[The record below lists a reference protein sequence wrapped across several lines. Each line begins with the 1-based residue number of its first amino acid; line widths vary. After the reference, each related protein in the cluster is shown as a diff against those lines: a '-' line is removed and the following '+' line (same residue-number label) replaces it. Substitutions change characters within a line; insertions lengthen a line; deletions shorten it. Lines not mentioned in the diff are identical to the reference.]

1 MLDWIADQV
10 MLGIAG
16 ALMPAYDFLLDGTSR
31 YFWLYCFTGLC
42 LAAYAY
48 SKHKEAMSFEA
59 TLFDK
64 NVWLSAS
71 AINDYIIFVL
81 TPVLRLTVLSGLA
94 INWKAVSAFVVSAL
108 QSLGVSGSA
117 TDGTALAL
125 GSVLTI
131 ALFLTDDF
139 LRWYVHYTFHRIPE
153 LWEFHKVHHS
163 AEVLNFATAERHHP
177 VETIM
182 TGAVLGLGMGVVNGL
197 FIGVFG
203 DKLTVTT
210 VAGANVFLFAF
221 NIFGGVLRHSPF
233 WVSFGPSVEKWLISP
248 AMHQIHHSNKQE
260 HFDRNFG
267 GALAVWDRMAGSLHI
282 PKGREIEGYGIG
294 PETPDFRSMEVI
306 LLRPFISAWRVFRG
320 RSGASG
326 QPKPIDA
333 RAPSNVSA

>member
-1 MLDWIADQV
+1 MLDWIADQTTFAV
-10 MLGIAG
+10 VG
-16 ALMPAYDFLLDGTSR
+16 ALMPVYDFLIDGTSR

-48 SKHKEAMSFEA
+48 HKHKEAKSFEA

-64 NVWLSAS
+64 NIWLSQS

-94 INWKAVSAFVVSAL
+94 INWKAVSAFVVTAL
-108 QSLGVSGSA
+108 ETVGVSGGA
-117 TDGTALAL
+117 TDGTALLLGGAL
-125 GSVLTI
+125 TVT
-131 ALFLTDDF
+131 LFLVDDF

-177 VETIM
+177 VEVIM
-182 TGAVLGLGMGVVNGL
+182 TGAVLALGMGVINGV
-197 FIGVFG
+197 FIGLFG

-233 WVSFGPSVEKWLISP
+233 WVSFGPRVERWVISP
-248 AMHQIHHSNKQE
+248 AMHHIHHSNKPE
-260 HFDRNFG
+260 HFDRNYG
-267 GALAVWDRMAGSLHI
+267 GALAIWDRMAGSLHI
-282 PKGREIEGYGIG
+282 PKGREIEGFGIG
-294 PETPDFRSMEVI
+294 EETADYRSFAVI
-306 LLRPFISAWRVFRG
+306 LFRPFVAAARIFGKRFMA
-320 RSGASG
+320 AEPT
-326 QPKPIDA
+326 QPA
-333 RAPSNVSA
+333 AAETVSA

>member
-1 MLDWIADQV
+1 MLDWIADQTTFAV
-10 MLGIAG
+10 VG
-16 ALMPAYDFLLDGTSR
+16 ALMPVYDFLIDGTSR

-48 SKHKEAMSFEA
+48 HKHKEAKSFEA

-64 NVWLSAS
+64 NIWLSQS

-94 INWKAVSAFVVSAL
+94 INWKAVSAFVVTAL
-108 QSLGVSGSA
+108 ETVGVSGGA
-117 TDGTALAL
+117 TDSTALLLGGAL
-125 GSVLTI
+125 TVT
-131 ALFLTDDF
+131 LFLVDDF

-177 VETIM
+177 VEVIM
-182 TGAVLGLGMGVVNGL
+182 TGAVLALGMGVINGV
-197 FIGVFG
+197 FIGLFG

-233 WVSFGPSVEKWLISP
+233 WVSFGPRVERWVISP
-248 AMHQIHHSNKQE
+248 AMHHIHHSNKPE
-260 HFDRNFG
+260 HFDRNMG
-267 GALAVWDRMAGSLHI
+267 GSLAIWDRMAGTIHV
-282 PKGREIEGYGIG
+282 PRGREIEGFGIG
-294 PETPDFRSMEVI
+294 DETEDFRSLSVI
-306 LLRPFISAWRVFRG
+306 FFRPFVAAYGIFRR
-320 RSGASG
+320 RSEPDNVKPAST
-326 QPKPIDA
+326 P
-333 RAPSNVSA
+333 